1 MDTQEKILK
10 FKKASAKFVHDYL
23 VRSYAHDLDGWDSS
37 AERLEKKLKK
47 RGVKLP
53 CKLYCEYNFPGNQ
66 KNFEFD
72 KTTSVIRAFI
82 SVYENYLKM
91 VQNVP
96 QKKDLKHSAERPAIT
111 DLCAFFGF
119 CICLALSDTKDIL
132 SLFNQTYMLCKIQ
145 LYEIAEQIWQLNP
158 ELQHIKD
165 YRNLDFVNGAIY
177 GFAPE
182 EIDFFVKLQERR
194 KNRIW
199 DYERL
204 GKDEQVNHVKENWR
218 KIAFFTLEHPGYFLS
233 PETADKIVHAIQKY
247 EKEHPRSKIM
257 EMYAIH
263 KIKKMY
269 G

>member
-1 MDTQEKILK
+1 M
-10 FKKASAKFVHDYL
+10 
-23 VRSYAHDLDGWDSS
+23 
-37 AERLEKKLKK
+37 
-47 RGVKLP
+47 
-53 CKLYCEYNFPGNQ
+53 
-66 KNFEFD
+66 
-72 KTTSVIRAFI
+72 
-82 SVYENYLKM
+82 
-91 VQNVP
+91 
-96 QKKDLKHSAERPAIT
+96 
-111 DLCAFFGF
+111 
-119 CICLALSDTKDIL
+119 
-132 SLFNQTYMLCKIQ
+132 
-145 LYEIAEQIWQLNP
+145 
-158 ELQHIKD
+158 
-165 YRNLDFVNGAIY
+165 
-177 GFAPE
+177 
-182 EIDFFVKLQERR
+182 QERR